1 MVEIV
6 LLGYIVL
13 RFILRVDL
21 TGRRRRRW

>member
-13 RFILRVDL
+13 RFILRIDL
-21 TGRRRRRW
+21 TGRRRRKW